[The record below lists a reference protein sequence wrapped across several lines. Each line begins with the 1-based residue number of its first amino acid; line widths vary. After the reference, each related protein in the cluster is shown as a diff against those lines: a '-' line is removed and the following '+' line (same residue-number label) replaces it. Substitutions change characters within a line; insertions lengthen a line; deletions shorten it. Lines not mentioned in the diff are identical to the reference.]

1 MNLPEDS
8 RKVPQICEGF
18 LRPELRRWLSQS
30 RALPA
35 NTRAWVWSPFITWD
49 PEKQTQI
56 VRLGGGTFTCVHQ
69 ARPMLFK
76 TKPGVHGEL

>member
-1 MNLPEDS
+1 MNLPEDT

-30 RALPA
+30 RACPA
-35 NTRAWVWSPFITWD
+35 NTRAWVWSLLSHGP
-49 PEKQTQI
+49 PRSKLRSSGLE
-56 VRLGGGTFTCVHQ
+56 VGLLPLHQ